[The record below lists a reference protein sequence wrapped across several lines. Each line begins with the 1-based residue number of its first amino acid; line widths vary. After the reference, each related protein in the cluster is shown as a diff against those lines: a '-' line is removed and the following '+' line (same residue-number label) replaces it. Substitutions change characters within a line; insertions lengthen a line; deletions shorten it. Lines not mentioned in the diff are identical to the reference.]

1 MRDSNAIL
9 KITLRLSAF
18 EAKKLS
24 AFARFKHNLKNS
36 FAPLCLRGKKNSE
49 MLKWKIKP
57 FEALNVNELYD
68 VLKLRSE
75 IFVVEQNCVY
85 LDLDGKDKKALHLI
99 GEYEGKIVAYSR
111 LFDAGIS
118 FDNASIGRVVVDANY
133 RDKKWGH
140 ELMHEAIAGI
150 KANFGKEAIT
160 IGAQLYLKKF
170 YESHGF
176 VQTSEMYLEDDIPH
190 IEMIRD

>member
-1 MRDSNAIL
+1 M
-9 KITLRLSAF
+9 
-18 EAKKLS
+18 E
-24 AFARFKHNLKNS
+24 
-36 FAPLCLRGKKNSE
+36 
-49 MLKWKIKP
+49 LKWKIKS
-57 FEALNVNELYD
+57 FDALTVHELYD
-68 VLKLRSE
+68 LLKVRSE

-85 LDLDGKDKKALHLI
+85 LDIDGKDKKALHLI
-99 GEYEGKIVAYSR
+99 GEYDNKTVAYAR

-140 ELMHEAIAGI
+140 DLMREAISGI
-150 KANFGKEAIT
+150 KAHFDKDKIT

-190 IEMIRD
+190 IEMIRE

>member
-1 MRDSNAIL
+1 
-9 KITLRLSAF
+9 
-18 EAKKLS
+18 
-24 AFARFKHNLKNS
+24 
-36 FAPLCLRGKKNSE
+36 
-49 MLKWKIKP
+49 MLKWSIKP
-57 FEALNVNELYD
+57 FQALSVDELYD
-68 VLKLRSE
+68 LLRLRSE

-85 LDLDGKDKKALHLI
+85 LDLDGKDKVALHLY
-99 GEYEGKIVAYSR
+99 GEFEGKIVSHAR
-111 LFDAGIS
+111 LFKAGIS

-140 ELMHEAIAGI
+140 DLMREAIAGVLLH
-150 KANFGKEAIT
+150 FGESQIT

-190 IEMIRD
+190 IEMKRE

>member
-1 MRDSNAIL
+1 M
-9 KITLRLSAF
+9 KIQ
-18 EAKKLS
+18 
-24 AFARFKHNLKNS
+24 
-36 FAPLCLRGKKNSE
+36 
-49 MLKWKIKP
+49 WKIKT
-57 FEALNVNELYD
+57 FETLSVNELYD
-68 VLKLRSE
+68 ILRLRSE

-85 LDLDGKDKKALHLI
+85 LDLDGKDKLALHLL
-99 GEYEGKIVAYSR
+99 GEFKGKIMAYSR
-111 LFDAGIS
+111 LFKAGIS

-140 ELMHEAIAGI
+140 ELMREAIAGI
-150 KANFGKEAIT
+150 LSHFGESKIT

-190 IEMIRD
+190 IEMKKE

>member
-1 MRDSNAIL
+1 MSLNWEI
-9 KITLRLSAF
+9 KEFESLS
-18 EAKKLS
+18 
-24 AFARFKHNLKNS
+24 
-36 FAPLCLRGKKNSE
+36 
-49 MLKWKIKP
+49 
-57 FEALNVNELYD
+57 VNELYD
-68 VLKLRSE
+68 ILRLRSE

-85 LDLDGKDKKALHLI
+85 LDLDGKDKKGFHLI
-99 GEYEGKIVAYSR
+99 GQFEGRIVAYSR
-111 LFDAGIS
+111 LFKPGIS

-140 ELMHEAIAGI
+140 ELMREAIAGI
-150 KANFGKEAIT
+150 KNHFGENKIT

-190 IEMIRD
+190 IEMKRE

>member
-1 MRDSNAIL
+1 
-9 KITLRLSAF
+9 
-18 EAKKLS
+18 
-24 AFARFKHNLKNS
+24 
-36 FAPLCLRGKKNSE
+36 
-49 MLKWKIKP
+49 MLKWSIKP
-57 FEALNVNELYD
+57 FQALSVDELYD
-68 VLKLRSE
+68 LLRLRSE

-85 LDLDGKDKKALHLI
+85 LDLDGKDKVALHLF
-99 GEYEGKIVAYSR
+99 GEFEGKIVAHAR
-111 LFDAGIS
+111 LFKAGIS

-140 ELMHEAIAGI
+140 DLMREAIAGVLLH
-150 KANFGKEAIT
+150 FGESQIT

-190 IEMIRD
+190 IEMKRE

>member
-1 MRDSNAIL
+1 M
-9 KITLRLSAF
+9 
-18 EAKKLS
+18 E
-24 AFARFKHNLKNS
+24 
-36 FAPLCLRGKKNSE
+36 
-49 MLKWKIKP
+49 LKWKIKP

-68 VLKLRSE
+68 LLKLRSE

-99 GEYEGKIVAYSR
+99 GEYEGKTVAYVR

-133 RDKKWGH
+133 RDRKWGH
-140 ELMHEAIAGI
+140 DLMREAIAAI
-150 KANFGKEAIT
+150 KSNFDKDAIT

-176 VQTSEMYLEDDIPH
+176 VQTSEMYLEDDIEH
-190 IEMIRD
+190 IEMVRS

>member
-1 MRDSNAIL
+1 MSL
-9 KITLRLSAF
+9 Q
-18 EAKKLS
+18 
-24 AFARFKHNLKNS
+24 
-36 FAPLCLRGKKNSE
+36 
-49 MLKWKIKP
+49 WKIKD
-57 FEALNVNELYD
+57 FESLSVNELYD
-68 VLKLRSE
+68 ILRLRSE

-85 LDLDGKDKKALHLI
+85 LDLDGKDKKGLHLI
-99 GEYEGKIVAYSR
+99 GEFEGKILAYSR
-111 LFDAGIS
+111 LFKPGIS

-140 ELMHEAIAGI
+140 ELMREAIAGI
-150 KANFGKEAIT
+150 ENHFGESKIT

-190 IEMIRD
+190 IEMKRE